1 MGYMT
6 FKEKS
11 KRRARLKKD
20 LKATREKIAAMESQL
35 EQVTRDL
42 RENIPKTDWEKL
54 DETSRL
60 KKRLEDD
67 ILQAYHDLERLE
79 AIELD

>member
-1 MGYMT
+1 M
-6 FKEKS
+6 
-11 KRRARLKKD
+11 KKD